1 MKLNKI
7 KLNQATIL
15 WPHKQPAAKQEK
27 CRTDDDQ
34 SVPNGTY
41 TNGISPIFKNRYHH
55 KVINIIAGISDLA
68 QIRFLK

>member
-1 MKLNKI
+1 M
-7 KLNQATIL
+7 L

-41 TNGISPIFKNRYHH
+41 ISPIFKNRYHH
-55 KVINIIAGISDLA
+55 KVININDIISL
-68 QIRFLK
+68 QKFQTWLKFDF